1 MAMNAKKALA
11 GLKADGI
18 SVNIRSLAQYMS
30 SNCVLVS
37 PHIGRARCYIPM
49 TDSAYGI
56 DLSKFTEEGGAFY
69 KDRVSHSHINFI
81 PPVDE
86 TELGRIEKRLRRAV
100 EVRTLTD
107 SFMPMSVYDDLKE
120 EFEKIRSDYFEK
132 RDEICQKW
140 DFLNASFED
149 GVDEM
154 LKGIAMPDTARIALK
169 KSFMSQVPSPEKYK
183 ESFTMTLHVRAFPAE
198 SSAIP
203 EGLDSSISADIKESW
218 SEEVVQ
224 TALLSIEN
232 AVGLGWSKLNSAMR
246 QYLKDSTIRSGT
258 ISTLAKFANELSWKN
273 VFKNPLLSQLSGE
286 LKGLATQDVE
296 TQAEVIE
303 TAIGYVYEYAKDVRI
318 DLNMDDCPY
327 KQAELDSMGYVSASQ
342 AKKGA

>member
-1 MAMNAKKALA
+1 
-11 GLKADGI
+11 
-18 SVNIRSLAQYMS
+18 
-30 SNCVLVS
+30 
-37 PHIGRARCYIPM
+37 
-49 TDSAYGI
+49 
-56 DLSKFTEEGGAFY
+56 
-69 KDRVSHSHINFI
+69 
-81 PPVDE
+81 
-86 TELGRIEKRLRRAV
+86 
-100 EVRTLTD
+100 
-107 SFMPMSVYDDLKE
+107 
-120 EFEKIRSDYFEK
+120 
-132 RDEICQKW
+132 
-140 DFLNASFED
+140 
-149 GVDEM
+149 
-154 LKGIAMPDTARIALK
+154 
-169 KSFMSQVPSPEKYK
+169 
-183 ESFTMTLHVRAFPAE
+183 MTLHVRAFPAE